1 MCITFFVDWHIN
13 DFQQRYIEYMLF
25 GFSNQPDEDPEMS
38 QNTCKVIIKNQ
49 KQLTVSRAVH
59 CTCD

>member
-1 MCITFFVDWHIN
+1 
-13 DFQQRYIEYMLF
+13 
-25 GFSNQPDEDPEMS
+25 MS

-59 CTCD
+59 CTCDIDLHISMLTHHCKDE